1 MWIFTQALAAAWYSL
16 AGEPAPRSI
25 MKIFGILILA
35 VGLILGGYALTM
47 SVSIDVSA
55 QDIGDGIKLPAIQ
68 VANLDRMAQRQ
79 NLMIFSGI
87 LAVVGAILTGF
98 ASMRQVATA
107 PINGALEGESEAV
120 WRVEGALDQTSVSI
134 CPKCRHMDSGD
145 AIECGRCG
153 AAIAT

>member
-1 MWIFTQALAAAWYSL
+1 
-16 AGEPAPRSI
+16 

-35 VGLILGGYALTM
+35 VGLILGSYALTM
-47 SVSIDVSA
+47 SVGIDVPA
-55 QDIGDGIKLPAIQ
+55 QDIGDGIRLPAIQ

-98 ASMRQVATA
+98 ASMRQVVTA
-107 PINGALEGESEAV
+107 PTMAALEEQPEAA
-120 WRVEGALDQTSVSI
+120 WRVEGALDRASVSI
-134 CPKCRHMDSGD
+134 CPKCRHMGSGD